1 MNATIVMEDSFMKVF
16 CWFEIKVSKV
26 SSIFKGLGRMFYV
39 ASPADTTFP
48 DLESI
53 PFSYISK
60 APPYFF
66 GMIALEW
73 AVKYLQGD
81 TPKINNGLLCIIHGL
96 FMILMQ

>member
-1 MNATIVMEDSFMKVF
+1 M
-16 CWFEIKVSKV
+16 SKV
-26 SSIFKGLGRMFYV
+26 IAIFKGLGRMFYV

-66 GMIALEW
+66 GMIGLEW

-81 TPKINNGLLCIIHGL
+81 TPQINNGLLCIIHGL

>member
-1 MNATIVMEDSFMKVF
+1 MNATIVMEDSFIKVF
-16 CWFEIKVSKV
+16 CWFKVSVKGYCY
-26 SSIFKGLGRMFYV
+26 FKGLGRMFYV

-66 GMIALEW
+66 GMIGLEW

-81 TPKINNGLLCIIHGL
+81 TPQINNGLLCIIHGL